1 MNYTG
6 ENLVKLNLWRQI
18 ISWAK
23 IVVELAG
30 HDIPIVPV
38 DTEYKIKHET
48 YEDLMF

>member
-23 IVVELAG
+23 IVIDLAG
-30 HDIPIVPV
+30 HDIPIVPSEMNFKEK
-38 DTEYKIKHET
+38 DN
-48 YEDLMF
+48 YEES